1 MWLVTPAI
9 EADLDKIIEIEREC
23 FSSPWSYHAF
33 LQELKNDYSY
43 LWVVKNP
50 KSEIVGFICFWLI
63 FDEAHILNIAVKKTF
78 RGKGI
83 GNLLVK
89 KAIAFVQKKGAKW
102 IRLEVR
108 ITNKKATSFYKNL
121 GFKSIMVRPCYY
133 FDTGEDALVMELEL

>member
-9 EADLDKIIEIEREC
+9 RADLDKIIEIEREC
-23 FSSPWSYHAF
+23 FSSPWSYQAF

-43 LWVVKNP
+43 LWVVKGH
-50 KSEIVGFICFWLI
+50 KAEIVGFICFWLI
-63 FDEAHILNIAVKKTF
+63 FDEAHILNVAIKKGF
-78 RGKGI
+78 QGKGI
-83 GNLLVK
+83 GSLLVK

-102 IRLEVR
+102 VRLEVR

-121 GFKSIMVRPCYY
+121 GFKNIMVRPGYY